1 MLESV
6 HGCVHVCVVWC
17 GVVCVRACMH
27 VGAHVCHQ
35 YVQVRH
41 SLEPCPTPV
50 VPAVV
55 QRTPSFSGTPFAS
68 RGHSGTVCWTAGTTE
83 VVIVMS

>member
-1 MLESV
+1 MLE
-6 HGCVHVCVVWC
+6 GVHVVCPCVWC
-17 GVVCVRACMH
+17 GAALCVCACMH
-27 VGAHVCHQ
+27 VGAHVCYLHA
-35 YVQVRH
+35 QVCH
-41 SLEPCPTPV
+41 SPEPCPTPV
-50 VPAVV
+50 VSAVV